1 MRRSLLYQCT
11 QAEVISSRSARVVS
25 GPFRN
30 GEFSR
35 MHSVLYSP
43 MVVSARALVCPEG
56 SWKGSDV
63 EGRAIDS
70 DHAVAEMEV
79 GPSAS
84 ACRCWCQTTTSCC
97 GE

>member
-1 MRRSLLYQCT
+1 LYQSTHAAVATSTSLILCH
-11 QAEVISSRSARVVS
+11 
-25 GPFRN
+25 GPRGLIN
-30 GEFSR
+30 
-35 MHSVLYSP
+35 SVLYKPISD
-43 MVVSARALVCPEG
+43 SARALVCPEG

-97 GE
+97 G

>member
-1 MRRSLLYQCT
+1 MSRRVLYQWT
-11 QAEVISSRSARVVS
+11 QAEVMSSRSARVRI
-25 GPFRN
+25 GPRRN
-30 GEFSR
+30 GEPSR
-35 MHSVLYSP
+35 THSVLYRP
-43 MVVSARALVCPEG
+43 IVVSARALVCPEG